1 MEAPAPQSE
10 SLQQQA
16 PQPPPLAGGSQ
27 QSSQPQAPPQQES
40 QPPADAVS
48 TISPVTAEKQSP
60 AQSQQPETHSA
71 QREVVGAGSQLDDK
85 LVQAV
90 QQLAAG
96 TGDSDLNQ
104 KRPSSTDSTESSSLG
119 AVQSTAPKIN
129 DALRATYVNL
139 VKDIVDIA
147 RIASL
152 KRTINPT
159 MKGEKVAVP
168 SYFLSEPIV
177 DRVLK
182 AVLCNE
188 NYKYG
193 FHQLNSHE
201 ELKKVRLTTD
211 GYFNHHY
218 GRLV

>member
-104 KRPSSTDSTESSSLG
+104 KRPSSTDST
-119 AVQSTAPKIN
+119 APKIN

-168 SYFLSEPIV
+168 S
-177 DRVLK
+177 
-182 AVLCNE
+182 
-188 NYKYG
+188 
-193 FHQLNSHE
+193 
-201 ELKKVRLTTD
+201 
-211 GYFNHHY
+211 
-218 GRLV
+218 